1 MSSSTL
7 RPVGGPRPGWS
18 AGATS
23 SLLICVIIA
32 VGGFEALWFG
42 VVTDTGLALVDP
54 TVVAWVVDRRTSGL
68 VTAARLITDI
78 GAPVVTV
85 TAALMVLAWWAWRR
99 TWRAVVSGGLGLGLL
114 LAVDV
119 AAKSLVAR
127 PRPPLGWHAVVVSGY
142 SFPSGHALL
151 SLGIVLLIGRLA
163 HRRGL
168 LPAGAGARWAV
179 GVPTGVVLLGIGA
192 SRVVLGVH
200 YPSDVLAGWLLA
212 VLVVAAVALVDTA
225 WTRGAST

>member
-7 RPVGGPRPGWS
+7 RPVGDPHPGWS
-18 AGATS
+18 GGPTS
-23 SLLICVIIA
+23 ALLICVIVA

-42 VVTDTGLALVDP
+42 VVSDTGLAVLDP
-54 TVVAWVVDRRTSGL
+54 TMVGWVVDRRTSGL
-68 VTAARLITDI
+68 VTAARAITDI

-85 TAALMVLAWWAWRR
+85 TVTLMVLGWWAWRR
-99 TWRAVVSGGLGLGLL
+99 AWGVVVQGGLGLGLL
-114 LAVDV
+114 IAVDV

-127 PRPPLGWHAVVVSGY
+127 PRPPLGWHAVVVPGY
-142 SFPSGHALL
+142 SFPSGHAML

-168 LPAGAGARWAV
+168 LPSGVGARWAI
-179 GVPTGVVLLGIGA
+179 GGPTGVVVAGIGA
-192 SRVVLGVH
+192 SRIVLGVH

-212 VLVVAAVALVDTA
+212 VLVVAAVALVERA
-225 WTRGAST
+225 WTRNALT

>member
-1 MSSSTL
+1 MSSSAL
-7 RPVGGPRPGWS
+7 RPVGGPHPGWS

-54 TVVAWVVDRRTSGL
+54 AVVAWVVDRRTSGL
-68 VTAARLITDI
+68 VTAARLVTEI

-85 TAALMVLAWWAWRR
+85 TAALMALGWWAWRR
-99 TWRAVVSGGLGLGLL
+99 AWRIVVSGGLGLGLL

-127 PRPPLGWHAVVVSGY
+127 PRPPLGWHAVAVAGY
-142 SFPSGHALL
+142 SFPSGHAML
-151 SLGIVLLIGRLA
+151 SLGIVLLIGWLA
-163 HRRGL
+163 HRRDL
-168 LPAGAGARWAV
+168 LPLGAGARWAV
-179 GVPTGVVLLGIGA
+179 GAPAGVVLLGIGA

-212 VLVVAAVALVDTA
+212 VLVVAAVVLADTA
-225 WTRGAST
+225 WTRGAFT